1 MKAIMLQGTGS
12 DVGKSVVATALC
24 RYFSRKGVSV
34 APFKS
39 QNMALNSYVTAS
51 GGEIGRAQGVQA
63 EAAGVEAT
71 VDMNPILLKPKGEQI
86 SEVIVHGKHYADLE
100 VNSYRGQAFQLLK
113 LVKES
118 LHRLAQRF
126 DVLVIEGAGS
136 PAEINLKDRDIANM
150 RVAHLANAPVLLIA
164 DIERGGVFASIVG
177 TLALLQPEEK
187 ARVKGVI
194 INKFRGRRELLDSGI
209 AWLERE
215 TGLPVLGVL
224 PYVDLDLDPEDSMA
238 LEQLQLKAKDQT
250 HAEVEIAIIR
260 LPRISNFTDFIP
272 LGKYAGLS
280 VRYVKN
286 LQELG
291 SPDLIILP
299 GTKNTMEDLIWL
311 RKSGLADRIRSLRDQ
326 GKWVV
331 GICGGY
337 QMLGER
343 LFDSTGKSVLG
354 LGLLAQTTRF
364 QPTKTVTKRQ
374 GRILVDWAR
383 DLVVEGYEIHLGQTE
398 LSDQATPFVH
408 LSDGRFDGAKS
419 DDGRVWGSY
428 LHGIFDEPS
437 FTLSLINQLRRQK
450 GLSMLTELPPARR
463 EERNKVYD
471 QLADW
476 IEKYLDMKQ
485 IERILLEANES
496 FC

>member
-12 DVGKSVVATALC
+12 DVGKSVVATAFC
-24 RYFSRKGVSV
+24 RYFSRKGFSI

-39 QNMALNSYVTAS
+39 QNMALNSYVTTS

-63 EAAGVEAT
+63 EAAGIEAT

-86 SEVIVHGKHYADLE
+86 SEVIIHGKHYADLE
-100 VNSYRGQAFQLLK
+100 VNSYRAQVFEILK
-113 LVKES
+113 PVKES
-118 LHRLAQRF
+118 LQRLSQKF

-150 RVAHLANAPVLLIA
+150 RVAHLADAPVLLVA

-177 TLALLQPEEK
+177 TLALLEPEEK
-187 ARVKGVI
+187 ARIKGVI

-209 AWLERE
+209 DWLERK

-238 LEQLQLKAKDQT
+238 LDQLQLKDKDRAN
-250 HAEVEIAIIR
+250 AEIEIAIIR

-272 LGKYAGLS
+272 LEKYSGLK
-280 VRYVKN
+280 VRYVKSI
-286 LQELG
+286 QELS
-291 SPDLIILP
+291 SPDLILLP
-299 GTKNTMEDLIWL
+299 GTKNTMEDLVWL
-311 RKSGLADRIRSLRDQ
+311 QKSGLADRIKFLRDQ

-337 QMLGER
+337 QMLGEQ
-343 LFDSTGKSVLG
+343 LIDPATGKSVPG
-354 LGLLAQTTRF
+354 LGLLALTTHF

-374 GRILVDWAR
+374 GRILVDWAK
-383 DLVVEGYEIHLGQTE
+383 DIIVEGYEIHLGQTE
-398 LSDQATPFVH
+398 LSNHVTPFAC
-408 LSDGRFDGAKS
+408 LTDGSLDGAKS
-419 DDGRVWGSY
+419 DDGKVWGSY
-428 LHGIFDEPS
+428 LHGIFDEPR
-437 FTLSLINQLRRQK
+437 FTLSLINRLRKQK
-450 GLSMLTELPPARR
+450 GLSVLSELPPSRR
-463 EERNKVYD
+463 EERNKVYE

-476 IEKYLDMKQ
+476 IEKYLDMKRV
-485 IERILLEANES
+485 EKILFGS
-496 FC
+496 YK